1 MDYASLLGKFCV
13 GRYFYLLCSLLDL
26 HHLEQ
31 CLASSWNALQIWE
44 RGGDVEVKG
53 KLVMEVWMVAE
64 GELMKVKVMAMKVMV
79 VEVVMMIEVEM
90 EEAMEGK
97 SW

>member
-1 MDYASLLGKFCV
+1 M
-13 GRYFYLLCSLLDL
+13 
-26 HHLEQ
+26 
-31 CLASSWNALQIWE
+31 
-44 RGGDVEVKG
+44 EVKG

>member
-1 MDYASLLGKFCV
+1 M
-13 GRYFYLLCSLLDL
+13 
-26 HHLEQ
+26 
-31 CLASSWNALQIWE
+31 
-44 RGGDVEVKG
+44 KG

-79 VEVVMMIEVEM
+79 VEVVMTIEVEM